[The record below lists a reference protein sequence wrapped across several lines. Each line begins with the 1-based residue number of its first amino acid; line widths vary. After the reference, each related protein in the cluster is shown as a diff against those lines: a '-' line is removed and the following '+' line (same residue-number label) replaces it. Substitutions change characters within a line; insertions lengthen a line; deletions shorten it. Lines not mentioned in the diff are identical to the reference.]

1 MNLYYILVN
10 PYIHNLAFTLLDV
23 LIFSTK
29 LDNTSFSTGLLHCW
43 DPWKPWEKRS
53 PAYMPQANIIV
64 VNL

>member
-43 DPWKPWEKRS
+43 DPWKPWEKKES
-53 PAYMPQANIIV
+53 CLYASGKYYCS
-64 VNL
+64 